1 MSAATTETSRPTRRR
16 SIGAGSG
23 VLLVL
28 TVVVIAAL
36 VTFVLQ
42 NTDKVSVKFLAW
54 QLDLGLGLALLIGA
68 AVGAVLALLI
78 SGSIRARRALK

>member
-68 AVGAVLALLI
+68 AVGAVLAWLI